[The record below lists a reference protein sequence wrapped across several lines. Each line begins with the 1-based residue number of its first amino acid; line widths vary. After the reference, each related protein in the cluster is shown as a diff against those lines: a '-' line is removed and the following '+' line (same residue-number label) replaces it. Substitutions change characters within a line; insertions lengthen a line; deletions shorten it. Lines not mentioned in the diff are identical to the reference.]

1 MDNPQ
6 EQMVD
11 VEYVGSKA
19 KSTDNVAGT
28 GTVWNGPGDVQK
40 VPASAWPK
48 LAKHAH
54 WRLAGAA
61 AAPTEPKK
69 GIFGTNHP
77 TENHIGGKS
86 VQLGD
91 LVRAAFAASQLN
103 EDQWNALDD
112 KDRHERVD
120 AEIGKLKQAAERRA
134 AAGDSEAAKLD
145 AMEPEAL
152 HQLANQRGMRVHPQ
166 LGKPK
171 LIKAILEHMGAQP
184 A

>member
-1 MDNPQ
+1 
-6 EQMVD
+6 MVD

-54 WRLAGAA
+54 WRIAGAA
-61 AAPTEPKK
+61 TSPAGPRK

-77 TENHIGGKS
+77 TEIHIGGKA
-86 VQLGD
+86 VQLSA
-91 LVRAAFAASQLN
+91 LVHGAFAASQLT
-103 EDQWNALDD
+103 EDQWNALED

-134 AAGDSEAAKLD
+134 AAGDSEAAKLEV
-145 AMEPEAL
+145 MEPEAL

-166 LGKPK
+166 LGKHK